1 MKKYDR
7 QADIIQINKH
17 HIPICIS
24 DWFALG
30 ITKFM
35 RYWADIFFA
44 HRYDHRAVVL
54 ETIAALPGMIGGT
67 HQHLCSLRR
76 MISDRGWINTL
87 LDEAEN
93 ERMHLMTFI
102 NVTRITLF
110 ERMLVRI
117 VQVVFYS
124 AFFVF
129 YFLFPK
135 TAHRIIGYFE
145 EEAVYSYTE
154 YLAGVEN
161 GVFSNVPAPQIAIE
175 YWHLPP
181 NARLRDVIIEV
192 RADEAGHRDVN
203 HGFADELA

>member
-1 MKKYDR
+1 MCFR
-7 QADIIQINKH
+7 LV
-17 HIPICIS
+17 C
-24 DWFALG
+24 LG
-30 ITKFM
+30 YYQVYAVLG
-35 RYWADIFFA
+35 RHFFA

-76 MISDRGWINTL
+76 MISDRGWISIL

-102 NVTRITLF
+102 NITRITLF
-110 ERMLVRI
+110 ERILVRI

-129 YFLFPK
+129 YFLFLK